1 VARRTGVHKVGMT
14 ASVLGLL
21 SLVTLSFTVVAPNRL
36 RTGTGV
42 SLLGSLGWGWS
53 CALLGGWVLLG
64 LLSLKDDRRRPV
76 AASRGL
82 LSLVLALSAF
92 ALCEVAALRLL
103 PEAGTF
109 ARLSI
114 GGGAWV
120 SAIAAYT
127 VVLASRREVGSRS
140 TLGVSLAAGLP
151 LGLGLM
157 LVTGSLSD
165 LGMMR
170 EYANLGSTFWYYVGN
185 TILYSAA
192 ALALATVVGF
202 ALGVLAFRGQ
212 RYERPVFAMV
222 SVFQTIPGL
231 AMIGL
236 LFAPLAW
243 LRQNVGLASAL
254 RIGGLGW
261 APVVT
266 ALALYALLAITR
278 NTYAGLRS
286 VSSDVVEAGIGM
298 GMTPTQVMW
307 RVRVPLAVPVL
318 FSGERTAAIQ
328 TIGNSTLGA
337 FVAAFTLGTIIF
349 GGLSQQAMDL
359 TMLGSVALVVLAL
372 LADGVLRVLQRVATP
387 RHGRP
392 GRTP

>member
-53 CALLGGWVLLG
+53 MALLGGWVLLG
-64 LLSLKDDRRRPV
+64 LLSLQDDRRRPV

-82 LSLVLALSAF
+82 LSLALALSAF

-103 PEAGTF
+103 PAAGTF

-114 GGGAWV
+114 GASAWV

-127 VVLASRREVGSRS
+127 VVLASRREVGVRT

-151 LGLGLM
+151 VGLGLM

-170 EYANLGSTFWYYVGN
+170 EYANLGSTFWFYVGN

-192 ALALATVVGF
+192 ALGLATIVGF

-222 SVFQTIPGL
+222 SIFQTIPGL

-243 LRQNVGLASAL
+243 ARQNLPLAAAL

-261 APVVT
+261 APVVA
-266 ALALYALLAITR
+266 ALTLYALLAITR
-278 NTYAGLRS
+278 NTYAGLRG
-286 VSSDVVEAGIGM
+286 VPADVVDAGIGM
-298 GMTPTQVMW
+298 GMTPSQVMW

-318 FSGERTAAIQ
+318 FSGERTATIQ

-372 LADGVLRVLQRVATP
+372 LADGVLRVFQQVATP
-387 RHGRP
+387 RRGRS